1 MGCCLSKRNPQ
12 NQNQNPHHR
21 NSLKTQQPHL
31 KSNPTHVLAPP
42 QQPPFEEESV
52 KEVLSETPISK
63 PHQVPILIPETK
75 TQMPLVQ
82 NPAKD
87 SETKDPNPIIKAEEE
102 VSELVSQIS
111 EACSISESFSTA
123 NTGITTEKRE
133 EDEATSERS
142 NRDRI
147 ATTTHKWNRSP
158 SNASSRKGPYA
169 VNGNVAVGRGGRPKS
184 PAKRSEPSPEKKV
197 QSGRRPVRGR
207 ESGPVAN
214 RKINVGVQRDSGEGS
229 GRRSRSPSCNGKGG
243 GTTMVCSEG
252 GRKQV
257 TPAKD
262 VVEKEKSDG
271 EEKNEVVTPEE
282 SLENPHVSMECFIF
296 L

>member
-1 MGCCLSKRNPQ
+1 MGCCFSKRNPQ
-12 NQNQNPHHR
+12 NQNPHHH

-31 KSNPTHVLAPP
+31 KSNPTLVLAPQP
-42 QQPPFEEESV
+42 QPAFEEESV

-63 PHQVPILIPETK
+63 PHQVPILTPEMK

-87 SETKDPNPIIKAEEE
+87 SETKGPNPIIKAEED

-111 EACSISESFSTA
+111 EACSISESLSTA
-123 NTGITTEKRE
+123 NTAITTEKRE

-147 ATTTHKWNRSP
+147 PTTTHKWNRSP

-184 PAKRSEPSPEKKV
+184 PAKRLEPSPEKKV
-197 QSGRRPVRGR
+197 HSGPRPVRGR
-207 ESGPVAN
+207 EYGLVSN
-214 RKINVGVQRDSGEGS
+214 RKINAGVRRDSGEGS
-229 GRRSRSPSCNGKGG
+229 GRRSRSPSCTRKGG
-243 GTTMVCSEG
+243 GTTMACAEG
-252 GRKQV
+252 GRRQV
-257 TPAKD
+257 TPVKD
-262 VVEKEKSDG
+262 VVEKEKIG
-271 EEKNEVVTPEE
+271 GGEKNEVVTPEE
-282 SLENPHVSMECFIF
+282 SLQNPHVSMECFIF